1 MILNTE
7 SAVKI
12 AESLLQIKA
21 IKLNPTTPFQW
32 ASGWNSPIYCDNRK
46 TLSYPPVRTYIRQ
59 QFVTAINER
68 YPNVE
73 IIAGVATG
81 GIALGALVAEAMGLP
96 FGYVRSAYKG
106 HGLQN
111 MIEGDIYSDQKV
123 VVIEDLIST
132 GGSSLKAVTAL
143 REHGCDVLGMVAI
156 FKRNIKSHQSWI
168 TRSFALVTTAITFRT
183 LQILLSSLGITAE
196 TNYQLSLWLSIG
208 INLILAEYY
217 LYKSTNN
224 HKLRANKTNKLTQ

>member
-1 MILNTE
+1 MILNTQ
-7 SAVKI
+7 SAIKI

-21 IKLNPTTPFQW
+21 IKLNPTNPFQW

-46 TLSYPPVRTYIRQ
+46 TLSYPPVRTFIRQ
-59 QFVTAINER
+59 QFVDAINER

-96 FGYVRSAYKG
+96 FAYVRSASKG
-106 HGLQN
+106 HGMQN
-111 MIEGDIYSDQKV
+111 MIEGDISADQKV

-143 REHGCDVLGMVAI
+143 REHGCNILGMVAI
-156 FKRNIKSHQSWI
+156 FTYGFDVAKRNFEENKCD
-168 TRSFALVTTAITFRT
+168 LVTLSDYDSMLTAAVSANYVSETDT
-183 LQILLSSLGITAE
+183 ASLSE
-196 TNYQLSLWLSIG
+196 WR
-208 INLILAEYY
+208 
-217 LYKSTNN
+217 KSPSTWTPT
-224 HKLRANKTNKLTQ
+224 K

>member
-46 TLSYPPVRTYIRQ
+46 TLSYPPVRTFIRQ
-59 QFVTAINER
+59 QFVDAINER

-73 IIAGVATG
+73 VIAGVATG

-96 FGYVRSAYKG
+96 FAYVRSASKG

-111 MIEGDIYSDQKV
+111 MIEGDISENQKV

-132 GGSSLKAVTAL
+132 GGSSLKAVSAL
-143 REHGCDVLGMVAI
+143 REHGANVLGMVAI
-156 FKRNIKSHQSWI
+156 FTYGFEIAENNFKENKCD
-168 TRSFALVTTAITFRT
+168 LVTLSDYNSMINAAVTANYVTEANVD
-183 LQILLSSLGITAE
+183 SLTE
-196 TNYQLSLWLSIG
+196 WR
-208 INLILAEYY
+208 
-217 LYKSTNN
+217 KSPSTWNP
-224 HKLRANKTNKLTQ
+224 NK